1 MSSNSDFR
9 PGIFGKFINL
19 SSSDEYSTS
28 SISSL
33 APESVEVCAATAN
46 HPSALSWVGV
56 AIFMGIVSYH
66 AAPILCVKLAPLFP
80 KVIVLSEILV
90 EDFRVHHIFRL
101 FWKNERVVS
110 IVCKS
115 LDETEYV
122 PLRAY
127 IRANPHLRDAAI
139 TALSDSHYSVVTT
152 RIFWPFS
159 ILADYWP
166 WGFF

>member
-33 APESVEVCAATAN
+33 PPESVEVCAATAN

-66 AAPILCVKLAPLFP
+66 AAPILCVKLAGSGFLPLFP

-90 EDFRVHHIFRL
+90 EDYRVHHIFRL
-101 FWKNERVVS
+101 F
-110 IVCKS
+110 
-115 LDETEYV
+115 
-122 PLRAY
+122 
-127 IRANPHLRDAAI
+127 
-139 TALSDSHYSVVTT
+139 
-152 RIFWPFS
+152 
-159 ILADYWP
+159 
-166 WGFF
+166 